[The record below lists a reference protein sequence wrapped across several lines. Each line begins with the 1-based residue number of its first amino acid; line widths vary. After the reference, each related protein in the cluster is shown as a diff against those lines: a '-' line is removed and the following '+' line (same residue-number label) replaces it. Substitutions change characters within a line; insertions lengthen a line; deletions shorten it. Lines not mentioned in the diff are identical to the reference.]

1 MNLRKPEG
9 KLMATMTITEQTILE
24 ELHQLPQERW
34 GQVLMFLRTLQQG
47 RPAPTVKRPIVA
59 GADLRDSDLIG
70 MWADRTDISDSRE
83 FARKLRD
90 RAEKR

>member
-1 MNLRKPEG
+1 
-9 KLMATMTITEQTILE
+9 MAALPINEQAILE
-24 ELHQLPQERW
+24 ELHQVPQERW
-34 GQVLMFLRTLQQG
+34 GEVLTFLRALQQG

-83 FARKLRD
+83 FAQQLRD
-90 RAEKR
+90 RAEHRRRTRDVSGH